1 MLFSFIVWVAGWN
14 LDIKELCFDRRN
26 PPLSQLW
33 HHLILHLQEGVD
45 GFVSEC
51 RTNSFQVWPF
61 CWSSAPRSLVFL
73 LVFSAVLA
81 IRMDFCLSH
90 VKHMVLS
97 PVSFFQFADKLLG
110 YGLWHWLSAVSKYCY
125 SRRVYNSCFWFILQ
139 EELERW
145 SVLAW
150 PMTDWLAW
158 GKPVPQHTNLLFPH
172 TSFVLICI
180 SVHSDV
186 LIGLFHRPSFSMFP
200 V

>member
-1 MLFSFIVWVAGWN
+1 MVLYLNAEQTLSKSDPSVDPVPRGVWCFCLFSVLFWLFAWIFASHMWN
-14 LDIKELCFDRRN
+14 TW
-26 PPLSQLW
+26 SWAQSASSS
-33 HHLILHLQEGVD
+33 LQMI
-45 GFVSEC
+45 
-51 RTNSFQVWPF
+51 
-61 CWSSAPRSLVFL
+61 
-73 LVFSAVLA
+73 FSAMACDL
-81 IRMDFCLSH
+81 
-90 VKHMVLS
+90 K
-97 PVSFFQFADKLLG
+97 
-110 YGLWHWLSAVSKYCY
+110 HWLSAVSKYCY